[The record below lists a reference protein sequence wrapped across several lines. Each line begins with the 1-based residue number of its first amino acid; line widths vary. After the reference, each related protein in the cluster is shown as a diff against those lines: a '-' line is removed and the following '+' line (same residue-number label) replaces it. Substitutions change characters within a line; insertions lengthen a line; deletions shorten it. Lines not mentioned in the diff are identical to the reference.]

1 MKKLYVLTRR
11 DLSIAQQAVQSG
23 HAVAE
28 YLLHNKTSWDNGTL
42 VYLGVNDEEE
52 LEKWIFKLDMKSIE
66 YSIFKEPDIGNQI
79 TSLATTVDNEKIFS
93 KLRLL

>member
-11 DLSIAQQAVQSG
+11 DLPIAQQAVQSG

-28 YLLHNKTSWDNGTL
+28 YLLHNKTSWNNGTL
-42 VYLGVNDEEE
+42 VYLGVNNEED
-52 LEKWIFKLDMKSIE
+52 LEKWIFKLDMESIE

-79 TSLATTVDNEKIFS
+79 TSLATVVDSEKVFS